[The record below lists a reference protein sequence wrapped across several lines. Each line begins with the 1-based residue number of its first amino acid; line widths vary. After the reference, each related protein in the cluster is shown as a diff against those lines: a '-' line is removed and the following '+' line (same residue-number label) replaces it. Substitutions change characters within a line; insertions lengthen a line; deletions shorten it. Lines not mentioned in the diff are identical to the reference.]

1 MIVSSAGWSMLQLF
15 DSGTIRRYS
24 GYLNNVLLQMVADD
38 EQPVGRLTLLGQV
51 ERQQMLVEWNATQTE
66 YPHNRCI
73 HELFEAQAARHP
85 DAVAVAQ
92 EDDQLSYGE
101 LNACA
106 NRLAR
111 RLRALGVRPMRVW
124 VVCERSLNMV
134 VGLLGILKAGGAYVP
149 LDPAY
154 PIERL
159 SYMIA
164 DSRPVIVLTQPQFR
178 RKFMRRYR
186 WNWPGMANWRS

>member
-1 MIVSSAGWSMLQLF
+1 
-15 DSGTIRRYS
+15 
-24 GYLNNVLLQMVADD
+24 MVADD

-111 RLRALGVRPMRVW
+111 RLRALGVRPDARVGLC
-124 VVCERSLNMV
+124 VERSLNMV
-134 VGLLGILKAGGAYVP
+134 VSLLGILKAGGAYVP
-149 LDPAY
+149 LTR
-154 PIERL
+154 PI
-159 SYMIA
+159 
-164 DSRPVIVLTQPQFR
+164 
-178 RKFMRRYR
+178 
-186 WNWPGMANWRS
+186 RSSG